1 MDRLDVCCGS
11 TVVKCQH
18 ETLLL
23 LLLLLRDADEGD
35 DSADICSTDAASVML
50 CRGEITVNPSAN

>member
-18 ETLLL
+18 ETLL

-50 CRGEITVNPSAN
+50 CRGEITVNPSAD